1 MNADPTLND
10 RRSRLAAAARA
21 AGVDA
26 VLVSPGADLQYL
38 TGVSVG
44 SHERL
49 SCLVVLAKGDAFLLV
64 PTLERPGWTA
74 LDEVLPISTWSDGA
88 DPHTLLAGR
97 LGAARVV
104 AVDEDMPVGHAWRLR
119 DALPGHNLRLA
130 GDVLAGLRMCKSP
143 DEITELEAVG
153 AAIDRVHR
161 DIPRWLHPGR
171 TEHEVAAD
179 ITAAMV
185 ADGHARAD
193 FVIVG
198 SGPNGASPHHEA
210 SDRIVQPG
218 DLVVVDIGGP
228 NHAGYYS
235 DCTRT
240 YQVAG
245 PADPEAAQVY
255 EIVRQAQ
262 QAGVDAVRPGAT
274 AAAIDAA
281 ARGVIADAG
290 YGEFFITRTGHGIG
304 LQVHEHPYLVAG
316 NDLELRPGMAFSV
329 EPGIYLPGRFG
340 VRIEDIVVVGDEG
353 PILVNNASRQLTQ
366 VGG

>member
-1 MNADPTLND
+1 M
-10 RRSRLAAAARA
+10 
-21 AGVDA
+21 DA
-26 VLVSPGADLQYL
+26 VVVSPGADLHYL

-49 SCLVVLAKGDAFLLV
+49 SCLVVTARREAFLLV
-64 PTLERPGWTA
+64 PTLERPGWAA
-74 LDEVLPISTWSDGA
+74 LEETLPISTWRDGDDA
-88 DPHTLLAGR
+88 HGLLAS
-97 LGAARVV
+97 LVDPARVV
-104 AVDEDMPVGHAWRLR
+104 AVDEDMSVGHAWRLQQ
-119 DALPGHNLRLA
+119 ALPGHELRLA
-130 GDVLAGLRMCKSP
+130 GDLLAGLRMRKSP
-143 DEITELEAVG
+143 DEIIELEAVG

-161 DIPRWLHPGR
+161 DIPRWLHAGR

-179 ITAAMV
+179 ITAAMIG
-185 ADGHARAD
+185 DGHSRAD

-210 SDRIVQPG
+210 SDRVIEPG

-228 NHAGYYS
+228 NHAGYFS

-240 YQVAG
+240 YLVAG
-245 PADPEAAQVY
+245 DPDPEAAHVY
-255 EIVRQAQ
+255 EVVRQAQ

-274 AAAIDAA
+274 AASIDAA
-281 ARGVIADAG
+281 ARNVIAEAG

-316 NDLELRPGMAFSV
+316 NDLELQSGMAFSV